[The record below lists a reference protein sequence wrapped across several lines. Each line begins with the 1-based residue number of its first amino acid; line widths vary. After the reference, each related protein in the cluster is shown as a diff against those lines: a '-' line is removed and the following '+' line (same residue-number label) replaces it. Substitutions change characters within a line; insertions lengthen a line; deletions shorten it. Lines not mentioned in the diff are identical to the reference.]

1 MKVEEVPNDKLVDL
15 YVQLRDR
22 RAQRK
27 KVFELQDAA
36 DKVKQESIEGALL
49 IRFQHDGSESVRTA
63 YGTAFKSLV
72 NYASVADRDTFM
84 GHVKE
89 HDAFELLDVRC
100 NKVGVKQYIDEHGTV
115 PPGVNWRSELHI
127 RVQRS

>member
-27 KVFELQDAA
+27 KVFELADAT
-36 DKVKQESIEGALL
+36 DKNKQESIEGALL
-49 IRFQHDGSESVRTA
+49 IRFQRDGSESVRTT
-63 YGTAFKSLV
+63 YGTAFKTLV

-115 PPGVNWRSELHI
+115 PPGVDWRSELHI